1 MAFTLEKGII
11 VASTCARDSVHFKDD
26 ELQYIEGKMFVHA
39 SCKNKKLT
47 RVLSS
52 KSASFV
58 FERLR
63 TMRNMKFIEYFKAD
77 SCNLEA
83 PQVCVDES
91 SIEQRGG
98 KRFSTPS
105 AKRKLHAIPEI
116 VVIDAAPGFQMHV
129 VCSKPGSELWVELTV
144 ENLAYLKSSIDS
156 PSEGAVVEATKEP
169 RDEKLNEGIFV
180 DKSKKSYVV
189 PYISTD
195 GSKRRMYFK
204 FGVDK
209 DEAVQ
214 QANDFQ
220 QSILA
225 PPPDES

>member
-11 VASTCARDSVHFKDD
+11 VASTCARDSVTFKDD
-26 ELQYIEGKMFVHA
+26 ELKSIDGKMFVHA

-47 RVLSS
+47 RILSS
-52 KSASFV
+52 KSASLV

-63 TMRNMKFIEYFKAD
+63 TMRNTKFTEYFKAD
-77 SCNLEA
+77 SCDLEA

-156 PSEGAVVEATKEP
+156 PNEGAVVEATAEP
-169 RDEKLNEGIFV
+169 RDEKLNEGVFV
-180 DKSKKSYVV
+180 DKSKQSYVV
-189 PYISTD
+189 PYTTD
-195 GSKRRMYFK
+195 GIKRRKYFK

-209 DEAVQ
+209 DEALQ
-214 QANDFQ
+214 EAKDFQ
-220 QSILA
+220 QSSVA